1 MLESPFSSEVISSIE
16 FTLYFLQ
23 KHLGHYENNRSFTG
37 FNDLNLNDLPIIPIN
52 QENLCQQ
59 WSFFSLV
66 ERKKITFFSYK
77 TFWQDKSII

>member
-1 MLESPFSSEVISSIE
+1 MLESPFSSEVISSVE
-16 FTLYFLQ
+16 FTLYFLR

-37 FNDLNLNDLPIIPIN
+37 FNDLNDLSIIPIN

-66 ERKKITFFSYK
+66 ERKKIKDALNVLKQTK
-77 TFWQDKSII
+77 GACIQN